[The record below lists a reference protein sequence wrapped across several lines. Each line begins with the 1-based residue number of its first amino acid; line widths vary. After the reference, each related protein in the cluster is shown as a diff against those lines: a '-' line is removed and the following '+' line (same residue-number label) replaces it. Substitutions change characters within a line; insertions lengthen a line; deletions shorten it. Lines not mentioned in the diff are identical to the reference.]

1 LEKED
6 WEEGLLGEDEYTEH
20 VGALWA
26 GEPVEWMISQHNG
39 QDTTGEVYQ

>member
-1 LEKED
+1 MVFWIAVTTALHLEKED

-26 GEPVEWMISQHNG
+26 GEPVE
-39 QDTTGEVYQ
+39 